1 MTRQTPLPHKALL
14 TRVLAM
20 AALLLS
26 ATAMTMAQDIKADT
40 TTVKADTT
48 TVKAKHGLVARLLQ
62 YFAESDKPKD
72 RKSVV

>member
-1 MTRQTPLPHKALL
+1 
-14 TRVLAM
+14 M

-26 ATAMTMAQDIKADT
+26 ATAMTMAQDIKADTTTVKADT

-62 YFAESDKPKD
+62 YFAESDKPKPD
-72 RKSVV
+72 KKIDFGIIGGPH